1 MEKIL
6 IIEDDFA
13 IRQSV
18 EYALRR
24 ENYEVRSLDSGRDAI
39 KTIEEFAPDLIILDI
54 MLPSVDGLEIARQ
67 LRTFDTEVAVII
79 VSALGEST
87 DKVKGLLTG
96 ADDYL
101 AKPFSL
107 DELIARIQVN
117 LRRVKKNGSG
127 KRLTTFEIGDMVL
140 DEAKR
145 TVTVA
150 GELVEL
156 RSKEFDLLDE
166 IVRADGRVCTRQELA
181 KNVWGYEYLDSSRTL
196 DVHIRNLR
204 RAVEDPSAYT
214 FIKTVHG
221 VGYQLALSE
230 KEAS

>member
-1 MEKIL
+1 MKKIL
-6 IIEDDFA
+6 VIEDDFA

-24 ENYEVRSLDSGRDAI
+24 ADYEVKSLENGSAALETVRAF
-39 KTIEEFAPDLIILDI
+39 EPDLIVLDI
-54 MLPSVDGLEIARQ
+54 MLPGIDGLEIAREV
-67 LRTFDTEVAVII
+67 RTFDADTAII
-79 VSALGEST
+79 MVSALGEST
-87 DKVKGLLTG
+87 DKIKGLTQG

-107 DELIARIQVN
+107 DELLARIEAN
-117 LRRVKKNGSG
+117 LRRVNHENVSPKL
-127 KRLTTFEIGDMVL
+127 RTFEFGDVVI

-145 TVTVA
+145 SVSVA
-150 GELVEL
+150 GKEVEL

-181 KNVWGYEYLDSSRTL
+181 RKVWGYEYLDSSRTL
-196 DVHIRNLR
+196 DVHIRNVR
-204 RAVEDPSAYT
+204 RSVEGPSQYH

-221 VGYQLALSE
+221 VGYQFILAP
-230 KEAS
+230 KNEA